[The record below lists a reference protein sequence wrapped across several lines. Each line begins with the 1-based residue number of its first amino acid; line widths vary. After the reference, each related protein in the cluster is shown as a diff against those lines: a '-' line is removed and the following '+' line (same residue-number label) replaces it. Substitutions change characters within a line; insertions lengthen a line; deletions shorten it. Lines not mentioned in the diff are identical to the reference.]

1 MQPHI
6 MKSIESEPAEVQR
19 VEAGPWA
26 ERSLYHLHYRN
37 VSRWFRAEG
46 RDKGVVALDCVT
58 VGIRPREIVAVIGPS
73 GCGKS
78 TLLSLGAGLDMPS
91 GGSVEIN
98 GEPVRGPR
106 PDVAFMLQK
115 DLLLPWRSIVEN
127 VEFGIE
133 IQGLPP
139 GERRARA
146 DSLLERF
153 GLLDF
158 ARMYPHQLSGG
169 MRQRAALARTM
180 ALQPTTL
187 LMDEPFSAL
196 DAQTKIK
203 LQGELVAAVR
213 AANVTALVITHDLTE
228 AVVLA
233 DRIYV
238 MSPRPGRII
247 KEIRVDLPKDEDPV
261 ARYFDPATTR
271 YVREVWSVLSSDNG
285 GLLRGTVS

>member
-1 MQPHI
+1 MRSHI
-6 MKSIESEPAEVQR
+6 MKSIQCEPAKPQNI
-19 VEAGPWA
+19 EAGPSA
-26 ERSLYHLHYRN
+26 EPSFYHLHYRN
-37 VSRWFRAEG
+37 VSRWFGAEG
-46 RDKGVVALDCVT
+46 RRSDRVVALDRVT
-58 VGIRPREIVAVIGPS
+58 VGVRPREIVAVIGPS

-78 TLLSLGAGLDMPS
+78 TLLSLGAGLDAPN
-91 GGSVEIN
+91 GGTVEIS
-98 GEPVRGPR
+98 GEPVKGPR

-115 DLLLPWRSIVEN
+115 DLLLPWRSISEN
-127 VEFGIE
+127 VEFGVE
-133 IQGLPP
+133 IRGMSPE
-139 GERRARA
+139 ERRARA
-146 DSLLERF
+146 DGLLERF

-158 ARMYPHQLSGG
+158 ARMYPYQLSGG

-213 AANVTALVITHDLTE
+213 AASVTALVITHDLTE

-261 ARYFDPATTR
+261 ARYFDRETTR
-271 YVREVWSVLSSDNG
+271 YVREVWSVLSSENADC
-285 GLLRGTVS
+285 